1 MNVLGFML
9 QVLTALPSL
18 IQTAEV
24 AFSGKPGSGKY
35 KKQFVMDTVNAA
47 LAIAPTAGATI
58 SEEQKQAV
66 SATSS
71 ALVDSVVANI
81 NAFKKVK
88 DPLDTS
94 PVKE

>member
-1 MNVLGFML
+1 MNALAFVL

-24 AFSGKPGSGKY
+24 AFSGKPGSGKF

-47 LAIAPTAGATI
+47 LVIAPTAGAKITP
-58 SEEQKQAV
+58 EQQEAV

-81 NAFKKVK
+81 NAFNKSATDPQVK
-88 DPLDTS
+88 
-94 PVKE
+94 

>member
-1 MNVLGFML
+1 MNAFALAL

-24 AFSGKPGSGKY
+24 AFSGKPGSGKF
-35 KKQFVMDTVNAA
+35 KKQFVMDTINAA
-47 LAIAPTAGATI
+47 LVIAPTAGAKITP
-58 SEEQKQAV
+58 EQQEAV

-81 NAFKKVK
+81 NAFNKSTTDPQVK
-88 DPLDTS
+88 
-94 PVKE
+94 

>member
-47 LAIAPTAGATI
+47 LAIAPTAGAII

-81 NAFKKVK
+81 NA
-88 DPLDTS
+88 L
-94 PVKE
+94 KE